1 MQLKSS
7 SFTFNLGD
15 TSFRRKTL
23 IDDYKEILP
32 FLRENNLEFDTWDN
46 EAQAAFYKKILLGSD
61 LFERNKKE
69 DFAKRGRTL
78 TNSLVKLGLTDS
90 KRRLSKVSIN
100 WLTGTSQKADKI
112 EIFLGLDQNNL
123 IFLRQLL
130 KLRVYE
136 NNDNH
141 FVYPFR
147 IGITLAMLY
156 RNIPQSNFLNLLH
169 LIRPNFS
176 QKKIIDIINDY
187 KRVDNGSLSFSEFLN
202 IHFPENTNGLSA
214 TELFSHQPLN
224 KDIFSKLFFNGKTSK
239 YQDDYY
245 NFVVTLLHFKQTKD
259 LRSLQE
265 LLKLS
270 NTNSI
275 RQAFN
280 SGTSIFKSKS
290 SVNEF
295 LEANQNNIF
304 LDSNDSLIYSQFISS
319 KKNNLIK
326 EYRDMTKRTF
336 NLTGIFDFSNGLVNL
351 ISSDICN
358 IIFSNISLAGN
369 ESLDYEKN
377 LNSPFYQEHT
387 ITKILNLKEDYV
399 LTKLQKLLNTSD
411 ISNVVDI
418 VNRRKEKLFREFM
431 YKNFPKEKILQI
443 LPLFSERN
451 DSKIKKMVSESA
463 TVPTIFEYIVGI
475 AWFYLSSEKFYITKS
490 LNLTLDG
497 NMLPLTHAAG
507 GEGDIIIDYSKSTLM
522 LEVTLMN
529 KHAQK
534 RGEWEPVLRHATN
547 LTVDKKPIEVIT
559 LFIADELDDNTV
571 NIWRAIST
579 VPLKSSN
586 KDEYAQNVKV
596 FPLNIKNLIYM
607 LQNGQDEQLLLKNI
621 KSSYDEYFRN
631 FDLSWRD
638 EIMFDSKIK

>member
-1 MQLKSS
+1 MQLKTSA
-7 SFTFNLGD
+7 FTFNLGD

-32 FLRENNLEFDTWDN
+32 FLRENNLEFDTWNN
-46 EAQAAFYKKILLGSD
+46 EAQAALYKKILLGSD

-69 DFAKRGRTL
+69 DFSKRGRTL
-78 TNSLVKLGLTDS
+78 TNSLVKLGLTNS
-90 KRRLSKVSIN
+90 KRRLSKVSVN
-100 WLTGTSQKADKI
+100 WLTGSSKGADKI

-136 NNDNH
+136 NDSTH

-147 IGITLAMLY
+147 IGLTLSMMY
-156 RNIPQSNFLNLLH
+156 ENIPQTDFLNLIH

-176 QKKIIDIINDY
+176 QKKIITIITDY
-187 KRVDNGSLSFSEFLN
+187 KRVNKGTLSFSEFLN

-214 TELFSHQPLN
+214 TELFSHQVLN
-224 KDIFSKLFFNGKTSK
+224 KDIFSKLFFNGKSSK
-239 YQDDYY
+239 YQDNYY
-245 NFVVTLLHFKQTKD
+245 NFVVTLLRFKQSKD
-259 LRSLQE
+259 IRSLQE

-275 RQAFN
+275 KQAFN
-280 SGTSIFKSKS
+280 SGTNIFTSKPTVS
-290 SVNEF
+290 EF
-295 LEANQNNIF
+295 LEANKDNIF
-304 LDSNDSLIYSQFISS
+304 LNSNNSLIYSQFISS

-358 IIFSNISLAGN
+358 IIFSNISLVGTD
-369 ESLDYEKN
+369 SLDYEKN
-377 LNSPFYQEHT
+377 LNSPFYQEYT
-387 ITKILNLKEDYV
+387 MTKILDLKEDLI

-418 VNRRKEKLFREFM
+418 VNRRKEKLFRKFI
-431 YKNFPKEKILQI
+431 YTNFPKEKILQI

-451 DSKIKKMVSESA
+451 DSKIKKMVSELA
-463 TVPTIFEYIVGI
+463 TVPTIFEYIIGI

-507 GEGDIIIDYSKSTLM
+507 GDGDIIIDYSTLTLM

-547 LTVDKKPIEVIT
+547 LTVDKKPNEVIT
-559 LFIADELDDNTV
+559 LFIADELDDNTI
-571 NIWRAIST
+571 NIWRAVSS

-586 KDEYAQNVKV
+586 KNEYAQNVKV
-596 FPLNIKNLIYM
+596 FPLNIKDLIYM
-607 LQNGQDEQLLLKNI
+607 LQNEQNEQLLLKNI

-638 EIMFDSKIK
+638 NIMLDSKIR

>member
-1 MQLKSS
+1 M
-7 SFTFNLGD
+7 
-15 TSFRRKTL
+15 
-23 IDDYKEILP
+23 
-32 FLRENNLEFDTWDN
+32 
-46 EAQAAFYKKILLGSD
+46 
-61 LFERNKKE
+61 
-69 DFAKRGRTL
+69 
-78 TNSLVKLGLTDS
+78 
-90 KRRLSKVSIN
+90 
-100 WLTGTSQKADKI
+100 
-112 EIFLGLDQNNL
+112 
-123 IFLRQLL
+123 
-130 KLRVYE
+130 
-136 NNDNH
+136 
-141 FVYPFR
+141 
-147 IGITLAMLY
+147 
-156 RNIPQSNFLNLLH
+156 
-169 LIRPNFS
+169 
-176 QKKIIDIINDY
+176 
-187 KRVDNGSLSFSEFLN
+187 
-202 IHFPENTNGLSA
+202 
-214 TELFSHQPLN
+214 
-224 KDIFSKLFFNGKTSK
+224 
-239 YQDDYY
+239 
-245 NFVVTLLHFKQTKD
+245 HFKQTKD

-358 IIFSNISLAGN
+358 IIFSNVSLAGN